1 MNHIAELKKND
12 TTQKYAEDLVE
23 QMLWHAEAEIVER
36 LMVEYPTAKR
46 AKVEQAVRD
55 VISNAQSWNSDTKWE
70 KVLELK
76 KSELERIKR
85 EYQQAWLDGGDDVK
99 STTYLISLGTDEDG
113 KPTFHAT
120 NMDEEPK

>member
-36 LMVEYPTAKR
+36 LMVGIRPQR

-55 VISNAQSWNSDTKWE
+55 VIINAQSWNSDTKWE
-70 KVLELK
+70 KVLE
-76 KSELERIKR
+76 
-85 EYQQAWLDGGDDVK
+85 
-99 STTYLISLGTDEDG
+99 
-113 KPTFHAT
+113 F
-120 NMDEEPK
+120 EEVRA